1 MPTVTLAPLG
11 LGELLD
17 KTFSTFRKHFWLL
30 AGVMVLP
37 EGLLIGLNIIVQVY
51 VSGIM
56 PAPVPHSPP
65 SPQAAA
71 QSAGFV
77 MRAGLAS
84 VSILLPYFV
93 VYAMALGA
101 STYALSEV
109 YLGRATTIRE
119 SYRVVARKFWRLLHV
134 IFSIL
139 LRSFGL
145 FGLVGMLLAFMIA
158 ALAPLFRTLPWV
170 AALVGLMA
178 ILGMLITGI
187 LIVVFLVRY
196 SVAVP
201 ALVLEGLTAGQA
213 LKRSVSLTKDYLW
226 RLFLV
231 AILMTLIRLT
241 LVSLCQAPFSVA
253 AFLLM
258 TKGARPSLWLT
269 IPSLLVGGV
278 AGAATA
284 PLLMISFAI
293 AYYDLRVRK
302 EGFDLQ
308 LMMSNLAESSPPGA
322 AAQCQIKEE
331 DRLEDY
337 GVLGAIFW
345 TVVTGGIYQAI
356 WFLTRRRALNNLN
369 SPEKLGIAGL
379 GVALAGFI
387 ASFSLPIVGSVKWGS
402 WVAAENVLG
411 PLHPVILLIAE
422 GIIIVQCFKARRIL
436 VDHLTP
442 HQQSMFSASIRIQND
457 ELVSRTATFFLGIFY
472 LQYKI
477 NELLKWLTS
486 NEVGQGTENAQGSL
500 VSLPPAVNS

>member
-158 ALAPLFRTLPWV
+158 ALAPLFRTLP
-170 AALVGLMA
+170 
-178 ILGMLITGI
+178 
-187 LIVVFLVRY
+187 
-196 SVAVP
+196 
-201 ALVLEGLTAGQA
+201 
-213 LKRSVSLTKDYLW
+213 
-226 RLFLV
+226 
-231 AILMTLIRLT
+231 
-241 LVSLCQAPFSVA
+241 
-253 AFLLM
+253 
-258 TKGARPSLWLT
+258 
-269 IPSLLVGGV
+269 
-278 AGAATA
+278 
-284 PLLMISFAI
+284 
-293 AYYDLRVRK
+293 
-302 EGFDLQ
+302 
-308 LMMSNLAESSPPGA
+308 
-322 AAQCQIKEE
+322 
-331 DRLEDY
+331 
-337 GVLGAIFW
+337 
-345 TVVTGGIYQAI
+345 
-356 WFLTRRRALNNLN
+356 
-369 SPEKLGIAGL
+369 
-379 GVALAGFI
+379 
-387 ASFSLPIVGSVKWGS
+387 
-402 WVAAENVLG
+402 
-411 PLHPVILLIAE
+411 
-422 GIIIVQCFKARRIL
+422 
-436 VDHLTP
+436 
-442 HQQSMFSASIRIQND
+442 
-457 ELVSRTATFFLGIFY
+457 
-472 LQYKI
+472 
-477 NELLKWLTS
+477 
-486 NEVGQGTENAQGSL
+486 
-500 VSLPPAVNS
+500 